1 MRTRT
6 EIEERIRREDDP
18 FTIETLRWVLDGGC
32 PMCRHDDRKQYEI
45 EIRSEEISPNY
56 LEVRHGWSE
65 GTVMNHMEMHVEW
78 DAKEAEHIEKA
89 RSQSINTLDAAEDI
103 VNRISGYLDELDQQ
117 KEASG
122 DGITSEFVSDV
133 SRLIGQANQSL
144 KLVGQLKKEIGVDSQ
159 LLLVEARMNALSN
172 ILVDT
177 LEGHPQLLDNIEKKM
192 LVMDVDYEVVG

>member
-78 DAKEAEHIEKA
+78 DANEAQHIEKA
-89 RSQSINTLDAAEDI
+89 RSQSINTLNAAEDI

-177 LEGHPQLLDNIEKKM
+177 LEEHPQLLDNIEKKM